1 MAHYNRGEVSCLE
14 AMESAFGKADV
25 ASYCAVNA
33 FKYVWRM
40 SVHEDGLAS
49 NAEKAIWFFEKV
61 IAYTKQDGTAGITP
75 VILYGITGVT

>member
-33 FKYVWRM
+33 YKYVWRM
-40 SVHEDGLAS
+40 
-49 NAEKAIWFFEKV
+49 N
-61 IAYTKQDGTAGITP
+61 
-75 VILYGITGVT
+75 

>member
-14 AMESAFGKADV
+14 AMESSFGKADV

-40 SVHEDGLAS
+40 TCHEDGLAS
-49 NAEKAIWFFEKV
+49 NAEKAIWYLEKV
-61 IAYTKQDGTAGITP
+61 IAYSKDGA
-75 VILYGITGVT
+75 TGRL